1 MKTIFKD
8 KIFNINTN
16 LLCNNGYDIVTLKEF
31 NTTFATQKVA
41 DLELNYANGDL
52 NPENELNKFENFETI
67 NYENDGKF
75 LMKVVTFN
83 YLVDSKDVL
92 DTGDFYCDVQYHRD
106 KGEIENL
113 NFIRIESKKLLT
125 TDYFLYLAHGAFC
138 VNGYINNKISIS
150 FAIMT
155 KNSDEVLFNKIK
167 IFLKGSKIYKQ
178 DKLQNFSNAD
188 VIISKNDKD
197 INTFSVNEMPLINT
211 LSGVINEN
219 SINSI
224 NFKIKNFA
232 SLDTLSKP
240 KYATAYIMYPADCDV
255 EIKIQQKGYSEKTLI
270 IKKGNTY
277 SNELEVDDFWK
288 VTTISDIKAC
298 DNSIYEYDKNKYN
311 NQLPELKKTLGKRLA
326 DNILTNYNKPRQSV
340 NLSAAITN
348 KEDIFEIGEK
358 VKIIMISAHNA
369 NLINNFNSD
378 VSRELKNLHIETER
392 KYSFALYDDGNPKIF
407 KITSVEIKYNGSWRQ
422 NLEMI
427 EVPFNKA

>member
-31 NTTFATQKVA
+31 NTTFATQKIA

-113 NFIRIESKKLLT
+113 NFIRVESKKLLT
-125 TDYFLYLAHGAFC
+125 TDYFLYLARGAFY

-150 FAIMT
+150 FAVMT
-155 KNSDEVLFNKIK
+155 YDSDGYGFNKLKLAI
-167 IFLKGSKIYKQ
+167 KGSKIYKQ
-178 DKLQNFSNAD
+178 EKLCIYSNTDRYAN
-188 VIISKNDKD
+188 VYS
-197 INTFSVNEMPLINT
+197 INEIPLINSF
-211 LSGVINEN
+211 SGVLNE
-219 SINSI
+219 STDSKK
-224 NFKIKNFA
+224 FKIKNFV

-298 DNSIYEYDKNKYN
+298 DNSIYEYDQNKYN

-378 VSRELKNLHIETER
+378 VSRELKNLQIETER